1 MIRNTARVFRFRRKT
16 LFTLGFV
23 LMGIAIAHRPW
34 LIFFAFSAKG
44 LTNTLV
50 LMVAALVGI
59 IVIHEL
65 AQRVLRSQGK
75 PWYIQRGS
83 LLFLPISLLCLNI
96 LFRVTDQFISKTFG
110 MVPFLP
116 SQSAMCMV
124 VAAELMWIALLE

>member
-23 LMGIAIAHRPW
+23 LMGIAITHRPW

-75 PWYIQRGS
+75 PWYIRRGS

-116 SQSAMCMV
+116 SQSAMCML